1 MKATGNPNGIES
13 TRTRSI
19 LPTFRTPRDP
29 SRYSDG
35 PRAGRLIA
43 RKTGKVTTRWQQYVL
58 DVGLERIDGPGSP
71 FAYSTIDVIV
81 GRRCGKTISLMG
93 VPLFRGMSGP
103 VRLDNGTVIPFAA
116 AHTAQNLIKARQR
129 FMKDLVEPL
138 QSSMSPSV
146 WNAGHNLRSAI
157 GDTSLTFDPSTTGKD
172 YRLHRSSVIGVFA
185 PTISAVRGDGLLH
198 LGFDEILVFT
208 ARRGDELMAAARPT
222 LATMRGHGQI
232 WRASNVTMMNDRTT
246 WLFAIRERGRENVRN
261 GMTAGSAY
269 FEFTIPEDAD
279 PADERV
285 WWEYYPALGDGLIRP
300 DELRA
305 DLVELGTGHFAA
317 EYLGR
322 WPGEVAVLSWSAIA
336 EPDFEGARSTDPFP
350 DDIPATLGVEIDP
363 FGRSSSIVAATSD
376 VVEVIDHR
384 PGSDWVLERIRD
396 LIDRAAFVA
405 VDDYGPGHDLVG
417 RLSDLPEVVA
427 KLRPLRGPDV
437 VAAAY
442 TFEAG
447 LREHSLRWVASDFHE
462 RLVLAAAAAE
472 RTPGRAWQFERR
484 VGISQ
489 SPLIAASIARYVA
502 AHDRPAPESQIF

>member
-1 MKATGNPNGIES
+1 MSLQP
-13 TRTRSI
+13 I
-19 LPTFRTPRDP
+19 LPTFKTPRSSD
-29 SRYSDG
+29 RYTDG

-43 RKTGKVTTRWQQYVL
+43 RKTGKITSVWQQYVL
-58 DVGLERIDGPGSP
+58 DVALERVDGPGSP
-71 FAYSTIDVIV
+71 FAYSTVDLIV

-93 VPLFRGMSGP
+93 VPLFRGMAGP
-103 VRLDNGTVIPFAA
+103 VRLDNGNVIPFAA

-138 QSSMSPSV
+138 QSSMSPNV

-172 YRLHRSSVIGVFA
+172 YRHKRASTIGVFA

-208 ARRGDELMAAARPT
+208 MRRGEELMAAARPT

-246 WLFAIRERGRENVRN
+246 WLYSIRERGRANVR
-261 GMTAGSAY
+261 ADVRRGSAY

-279 PADERV
+279 PTDEAV
-285 WWEYYPALGDGLIRP
+285 WWEHYPALGDGLIRP

-305 DLVELGTGHFAA
+305 DLAELGVGHFGA

-322 WPGEVAVLSWSAIA
+322 WPGEVAVMKWAAIEEA
-336 EPDFEGARSTDPFP
+336 DFDAARSTKPFP
-350 DDIPATLGVEIDP
+350 ADARAVLGIEIDP
-363 FGRSSSIVAATSD
+363 FGRSSSIAAATPD

-384 PGSDWVLERIRD
+384 PASDWVLEAVVE
-396 LIDRAAFVA
+396 LADRAAVVV
-405 VDDYGPGHDLVG
+405 VDDYGPGHDLAQ
-417 RLSDLPEVVA
+417 RLADIPSVA
-427 KLRPLRGPDV
+427 HKLRPLRGPDI
-437 VAAAY
+437 VAACY

-447 LREHSLRWVASDFHE
+447 LRERSVSWIASDFHE
-462 RLVLAAAAAE
+462 RLRDAAAAAE

-484 VGISQ
+484 VPVSQ
-489 SPLIAASIARYVA
+489 SSLLACALARYA
-502 AHDRPAPESQIF
+502 ATHDHTPPESAIF